1 MPLVHLLD
9 LRPARVLTI
18 KELLVR
24 QRVNSGAVQHLL
36 VYHDHGFESDNDE
49 IEVQLVER
57 DHERVGELLLRDQQV
72 DQVSES

>member
-1 MPLVHLLD
+1 MHLLD
-9 LRPARVLTI
+9 LSPARVLTI

-24 QRVNSGAVQHLL
+24 QRVDSRAVQHLL
-36 VYHDHGFESDNDE
+36 MDQDHGFESDNDE

-57 DHERVGELLLRDQQV
+57 DHERMRELLLRDQQV

>member
-1 MPLVHLLD
+1 MHLLD
-9 LRPARVLTI
+9 LSPARVLTI

-24 QRVNSGAVQHLL
+24 QRIDSGTVQHLL
-36 VYHDHGFESDNDE
+36 VDQDHGFESDDDE

-57 DHERVGELLLRDQQV
+57 DHERMRELLLRDQQV

>member
-1 MPLVHLLD
+1 ML
-9 LRPARVLTI
+9 AI

-24 QRVNSGAVQHLL
+24 QWVDPWTVQHLL
-36 VYHDHGFESDNDE
+36 VDHDHGFESDDDE

-57 DHERVGELLLRDQQV
+57 DHERMGELLLRDQQV